1 MIYLTVEFAISIY
14 LFVGRQTARRHHMP
28 GIVTS
33 KSGNIDGLNV
43 TAIAAIAPC
52 VGGLIIWYAQTGAI
66 AREAVEQQDNN
77 EPAAADQISQQ

>member
-1 MIYLTVEFAISIY
+1 
-14 LFVGRQTARRHHMP
+14 MP

-52 VGGLIIWYAQTGAI
+52 VGGLIIWYAQTGVI

-77 EPAAADQISQQ
+77 KTAPKAQIPTQ